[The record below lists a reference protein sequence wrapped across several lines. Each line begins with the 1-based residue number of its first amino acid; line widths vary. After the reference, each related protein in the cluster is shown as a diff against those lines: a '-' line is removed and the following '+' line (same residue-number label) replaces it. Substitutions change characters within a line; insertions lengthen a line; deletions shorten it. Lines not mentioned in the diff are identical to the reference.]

1 MAMKEMKYGLD
12 VVKIRLVREDPLA
25 PDQIIDSPSAAVDA
39 MAEMFSEYDREIFC
53 VLNLRNDKSII
64 NMNIVSM
71 GSLTS
76 SHAHPR
82 DVFKSSILSN
92 AAAIILMHN
101 HPSGHV
107 EPSASDYSVTK
118 QLAECGRLLDIPVL
132 DHIVVSGRNP
142 ANRYSFLEHGDLD
155 NGTIQTI
162 KTEREAR

>member
-1 MAMKEMKYGLD
+1 MEEMKYGLD

-25 PDQIIDSPSAAVDA
+25 PDRIIDSPSAAVDV
-39 MAEMFSEYDREIFC
+39 MAEELSGYDRELFC

-101 HPSGHV
+101 HPSGGV
-107 EPSASDYSVTK
+107 KPSAADYTVTK
-118 QLAECGRLLDIPVL
+118 QLAECGNLLDIPVL
-132 DHIVVSGRNP
+132 DHIVVSGRDP
-142 ANRYSFLEHGDLD
+142 ANRYSFLEHGDLGRD
-155 NGTIQTI
+155 DVPVAADSRG
-162 KTEREAR
+162 AR